1 MTDTERERKKEYLKI
16 CYYKRKNLLYHLIN
30 RVEELNNVCLNKQ
43 IFICYK
49 SFRILKRKFMKGL
62 LRTF

>member
-30 RVEELNNVCLNKQ
+30 RVEELNNVCLDKQ

-49 SFRILKRKFMKGL
+49 SFRILK
-62 LRTF
+62 T